1 MLLNEIKY
9 EDYIEEEEIVEEID
23 LTTPKEDEGD
33 IPVSD
38 SVKLYLKQISKVP
51 LLSKEEEI
59 ELAKK
64 IEAGDEIALN
74 HLIEANLRLVVSI
87 AKHYHCKSMSFL
99 DIVQEGNLGLI
110 RAARKFDHKKGYR
123 FSTVA
128 TYWIKQAIGRAL
140 EDNGRF
146 VRLPANMVERAN
158 KVNKIRTQLMQSIGR
173 EPTNEE
179 LATATGLTAEQV
191 KEIIEYNKETL
202 SLDFKVTNNKDDK
215 ETTIGD
221 TIEDTSYEHPL
232 KAIIREENKEIVN
245 KVLDTLTDKEK
256 DVLSKRF
263 GLNGNKICT
272 LEEVGADYGLTKERI
287 RQIETRALSK
297 LRNPMRKQILA
308 CAL

>member
-23 LTTPKEDEGD
+23 LTISKEDEGD

-59 ELAKK
+59 ELARK
-64 IEAGDEIALN
+64 IEAGDKIALN

-158 KVNKIRTQLMQSIGR
+158 KVNKIRTQIMQSIGR
-173 EPTNEE
+173 EPTNDE

-202 SLDFKVTNNKDDK
+202 SLDFKVTNNKDNK

-308 CAL
+308 YAL

>member
-1 MLLNEIKY
+1 MIKY
-9 EDYIEEEEIVEEID
+9 EDYAEEEEIVEEID
-23 LTTPKEDEGD
+23 LTVPEVDEGE

-38 SVKLYLKQISKVP
+38 SVKLYLKQISKVA

-64 IEAGDEIALN
+64 IAEGDELALN
-74 HLIEANLRLVVSI
+74 KLIEANLRLVVSI
-87 AKHYHCKSMSFL
+87 AKHYHCKSMTFL

-110 RAARKFDHKKGYR
+110 RAARKFDYNKGYR

-140 EDNGRF
+140 EDNGRM

-158 KVNKIRTQLMQSIGR
+158 KVNRVRTALMQSIGR

-179 LATATGLTAEQV
+179 IAEATDLTVEQI
-191 KEIIEYNKETL
+191 KDIIEYNKETL

-232 KAIIREENKEIVN
+232 KSIIQQENKEIVH
-245 KVLDTLTDKEK
+245 KVLDTLTEKEK
-256 DVLSKRF
+256 DVLVKRF
-263 GLNGNKICT
+263 GLDGSKVCT

-297 LRNPMRKQILA
+297 LRNPLRKQMLA

>member
-173 EPTNEE
+173 EPTNDE

>member
-23 LTTPKEDEGD
+23 LTIPKEDEGD

-64 IEAGDEIALN
+64 IEVGDEIALN

-158 KVNKIRTQLMQSIGR
+158 KVNKIRTQIMQSIGR
-173 EPTNEE
+173 EPTNDE

-202 SLDFKVTNNKDDK
+202 SLDFKVTSNKDDK

-232 KAIIREENKEIVN
+232 KAIIREENEEIVN
-245 KVLDTLTDKEK
+245 NVLDTLTDKEK
-256 DVLSKRF
+256 DILSKRF

>member
-1 MLLNEIKY
+1 
-9 EDYIEEEEIVEEID
+9 
-23 LTTPKEDEGD
+23 
-33 IPVSD
+33 
-38 SVKLYLKQISKVP
+38 
-51 LLSKEEEI
+51 
-59 ELAKK
+59 
-64 IEAGDEIALN
+64 
-74 HLIEANLRLVVSI
+74 
-87 AKHYHCKSMSFL
+87 MSFL

-158 KVNKIRTQLMQSIGR
+158 KVNKIRTQIMQSIGR
-173 EPTNEE
+173 EPTNDE

>member
-1 MLLNEIKY
+1 M
-9 EDYIEEEEIVEEID
+9 
-23 LTTPKEDEGD
+23 T
-33 IPVSD
+33 
-38 SVKLYLKQISKVP
+38 
-51 LLSKEEEI
+51 
-59 ELAKK
+59 
-64 IEAGDEIALN
+64 
-74 HLIEANLRLVVSI
+74 
-87 AKHYHCKSMSFL
+87 FL

-110 RAARKFDHKKGYR
+110 RAARKFDYTKGYK

-140 EDNGRF
+140 ESNGRM
-146 VRLPANMVERAN
+146 VRLPSNMVERAN
-158 KVNKIRTQLMQSIGR
+158 KVNRVRTALMQSIGR

-179 LATATGLTAEQV
+179 IAEETGLTADQV
-191 KEIIEYNKETL
+191 KEIAEYNKDTL

-232 KAIIREENKEIVN
+232 KSIIQQENKEIVH
-245 KVLDTLTDKEK
+245 KVLDTLTEKEK
-256 DVLSKRF
+256 DVLTKRF
-263 GLNGNKICT
+263 GLDGNKTYT

-297 LRNPMRKQILA
+297 LRNPLRKQMLT

>member
-9 EDYIEEEEIVEEID
+9 EDYIEEEEIVEDID

-38 SVKLYLKQISKVP
+38 SVKLYLKQISKIP

-64 IEAGDEIALN
+64 IETGDEIALN

-173 EPTNEE
+173 EPTNDE
-179 LATATGLTAEQV
+179 LATATELTAEQV

>member
-158 KVNKIRTQLMQSIGR
+158 KVNKIRTQIMQSIGR
-173 EPTNEE
+173 EPTNDE

>member
-23 LTTPKEDEGD
+23 LTIPKEDEGD

-64 IEAGDEIALN
+64 IETGDEIALN

-110 RAARKFDHKKGYR
+110 CAVRKFDHKKGYR

-140 EDNGRF
+140 ENNGRF

-158 KVNKIRTQLMQSIGR
+158 KVNKIRTQIMQSIGR
-173 EPTNEE
+173 EPTNDE
-179 LATATGLTAEQV
+179 LATATELTVEQV

>member
-1 MLLNEIKY
+1 MIKY
-9 EDYIEEEEIVEEID
+9 EDYAEEEEIVEEID
-23 LTTPKEDEGD
+23 LTVPEVDEGE

-38 SVKLYLKQISKVP
+38 SVKLYLKQISKVA

-64 IEAGDEIALN
+64 IAEGDELALN
-74 HLIEANLRLVVSI
+74 KLIEANLRLVVSI
-87 AKHYHCKSMSFL
+87 AKHYHCKSMTFL

-110 RAARKFDHKKGYR
+110 RAARKFDYTKGYK

-140 EDNGRF
+140 ESNGRM

-158 KVNKIRTQLMQSIGR
+158 KVNRVRTELMQSIGR

-179 LATATGLTAEQV
+179 IAEETGLTADQV
-191 KEIIEYNKETL
+191 KEIAEYNKDTL

-232 KAIIREENKEIVN
+232 KSIIQQENKEIVH
-245 KVLDTLTDKEK
+245 KVLDTLTEKEK
-256 DVLSKRF
+256 DVLTKRF
-263 GLNGNKICT
+263 GLDGSKTYT

-297 LRNPMRKQILA
+297 LRNPLRKQLLA

>member
-1 MLLNEIKY
+1 MIKY
-9 EDYIEEEEIVEEID
+9 EDYAEEEEIVEEID
-23 LTTPKEDEGD
+23 LTVPEVDEGE

-38 SVKLYLKQISKVP
+38 SVKLYLKQISKVA

-64 IEAGDEIALN
+64 IAEGDELALN
-74 HLIEANLRLVVSI
+74 KLIEANLRLVVSI
-87 AKHYHCKSMSFL
+87 AKHYHCKSMTFL

-110 RAARKFDHKKGYR
+110 RAARKFDYNKGYR

-140 EDNGRF
+140 EDNGRM

-158 KVNKIRTQLMQSIGR
+158 KVNRVRTVLMQSIGR

-179 LATATGLTAEQV
+179 IAEATDLTVEQI
-191 KEIIEYNKETL
+191 KDIIEYNKETL

-232 KAIIREENKEIVN
+232 KSIIQQENKEIVH
-245 KVLDTLTDKEK
+245 KVLDTLTEKEK
-256 DVLSKRF
+256 DVLVKRF
-263 GLNGNKICT
+263 GLDGSKVCT

-297 LRNPMRKQILA
+297 LRNPLRKQMLA

>member
-51 LLSKEEEI
+51 LLSKVEEI

>member
-1 MLLNEIKY
+1 MIKY
-9 EDYIEEEEIVEEID
+9 EDYAEEEEIVEEID
-23 LTTPKEDEGD
+23 LTVPEVDEGE

-38 SVKLYLKQISKVP
+38 SVKLYLKQISKVA

-64 IEAGDEIALN
+64 IAEGDELALN
-74 HLIEANLRLVVSI
+74 KLIEANLRLVVSI
-87 AKHYHCKSMSFL
+87 AKHYHCKSMTFL

-110 RAARKFDHKKGYR
+110 RAARKFDYNKGYR

-140 EDNGRF
+140 EDNGRM

-158 KVNKIRTQLMQSIGR
+158 KVNRVRTALMQSIGR

-179 LATATGLTAEQV
+179 IAEATDLTVEQI
-191 KEIIEYNKETL
+191 KDIIEYNKETL

-232 KAIIREENKEIVN
+232 KSII
-245 KVLDTLTDKEK
+245 
-256 DVLSKRF
+256 
-263 GLNGNKICT
+263 
-272 LEEVGADYGLTKERI
+272 
-287 RQIETRALSK
+287 Q
-297 LRNPMRKQILA
+297 Q
-308 CAL
+308 